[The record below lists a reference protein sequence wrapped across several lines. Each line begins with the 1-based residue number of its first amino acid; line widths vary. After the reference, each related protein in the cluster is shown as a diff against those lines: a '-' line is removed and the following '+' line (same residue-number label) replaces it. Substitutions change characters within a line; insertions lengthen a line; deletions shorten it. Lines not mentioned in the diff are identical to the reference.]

1 VKPLHFSLAPRPRV
15 ILRRWRLL
23 PTDGVVLL
31 DVGDRVQAD
40 TVVARARGQG
50 AMVTVNVASALD
62 LRPVEVAAAMVRAVG
77 EPVAAGEVLA
87 RTHGLWGWLGSVCR
101 SPVGGTVVAVS
112 QHTGQVLIERPSAPL
127 EVRAYLPGI
136 VAEVVPGRGVAV
148 TGWGALVPGVFG
160 VGAECAGE
168 LVLAVRRPDAALTG
182 ELVGD
187 DHAGQI
193 LVAGALVT
201 GEALAR
207 AAEAGARGVIAGGV
221 RAADLAVWLGRELA
235 VADTT
240 DVAAPLTLVVL
251 GGFGRVPLDRRVF
264 ALLAAS
270 EGRQACLS
278 GVTRVRAGAVR
289 PEIVIPLATPSA
301 GGAADEGVTAVLVEG
316 CRVLIVREPWF
327 GSRGRVARLP
337 RELQTLTNEARCLV
351 AEVDLDEGG
360 TVQVPRANLEV
371 VGEPEPEATA

>member
-1 VKPLHFSLAPRPRV
+1 MKSLHFSLAPRPRAV
-15 ILRRWRLL
+15 LHRWRLL
-23 PTDGVVLL
+23 PTDGEVLL
-31 DVGDRVQAD
+31 DVGDRVHAD

-62 LRPVEVAAAMVRAVG
+62 LRPSEVAAAMVRAVG
-77 EPVAAGEVLA
+77 DHVVAGEVIA
-87 RTHGLWGWLGSVCR
+87 RTHGLWGWLGSLCHA
-101 SPVGGTVVAVS
+101 PLAGTIAAVS
-112 QHTGQVLIERPSAPL
+112 QHTGQVLIETPAAPL

-136 VAEVVPGRGVAV
+136 VAEVVPRRGVAV

-168 LVLAVRRPDAALTG
+168 LVLAVRRPDAVLTG
-182 ELVGD
+182 ELVGA

-201 GEALAR
+201 GDALTR
-207 AAEAGARGVIAGGV
+207 AADAGARGVIAGGV
-221 RAADLAVWLGRELA
+221 PAADLTDWLGCELT

-240 DVAAPLTLVVL
+240 EVAAPLTLVVL
-251 GGFGRVPLDRRVF
+251 GGFGRLPLDRRVF

-289 PEIVIPLATPSA
+289 PEVIIPLTSSPA
-301 GGAADEGVTAVLVEG
+301 GGAAGAEVTAALAVG

-327 GSRGRVARLP
+327 GRRGRVARLP
-337 RELQTLTNEARCLV
+337 RDPQALDNEARCLV
-351 AEVDLDEGG
+351 AEVDLDEGR
-360 TVQVPRANLEV
+360 TVQVPRANVEIM
-371 VGEPEPEATA
+371 GESGPEARA

>member
-1 VKPLHFSLAPRPRV
+1 MKARHFSLAPRPRV
-15 ILRRWRLL
+15 VLHRWRLL
-23 PTDGVVLL
+23 PTDGEVVLEA
-31 DVGDRVQAD
+31 GDRVQVD

-62 LRPVEVAAAMVRAVG
+62 LRPAEVAAAMVPAVG
-77 EPVAAGEVLA
+77 DQVAVGEVLA
-87 RTHGLWGWLGSVCR
+87 RTRGLWGWLGSVCR
-101 SPVGGTVVAVS
+101 SPVAGRVAAVS
-112 QHTGQVLIERPSAPL
+112 AHSGQVLIERPAAPL

-136 VAEVVPGRGVAV
+136 VAEVIPGRGVAV

-160 VGAECAGE
+160 VGAEVAGE
-168 LVLAVRRPDAALTG
+168 LVLAVRRPDATLTG
-182 ELVGD
+182 ELVGA

-207 AAEAGARGVIAGGV
+207 AAAAGARGVIAGGV
-221 RAADLAVWLGRELA
+221 HAADLAGWLGRELT

-251 GGFGRVPLDRRVF
+251 GGFGRVPLERRVF
-264 ALLAAS
+264 ALFAAS

-289 PEIVIPLATPSA
+289 PEVVIPLAAAPAS
-301 GGAADEGVTAVLVEG
+301 GATSLEVTAELVAG

-337 RELQTLTNEARCLV
+337 REPQVVANEARCLV
-351 AEVDLDEGG
+351 AEVDLDEGR
-360 TVQVPRANLEV
+360 TVLVPRANLEIMA
-371 VGEPEPEATA
+371 EPEPEAAT

>member
-1 VKPLHFSLAPRPRV
+1 MKAPHFSLAPQPRV

-23 PTDGVVLL
+23 PTDGEVLL
-31 DVGDRVQAD
+31 EAGDRVQAD

-62 LRPVEVAAAMVRAVG
+62 LRPAEVAASMVLAVG
-77 EPVAAGEVLA
+77 DHVAAGEVIA
-87 RTHGLWGWLGSVCR
+87 RTRGLWGWLGSVCR
-101 SPVGGTVVAVS
+101 SPVDGTVAAVS
-112 QHTGQVLIERPSAPL
+112 QHTGQVLVERPAAPL

-136 VAEVVPGRGVAV
+136 VAEVVAGRGVAV

-168 LVLAVRRPDAALTG
+168 LALAVRRPDAVLTG
-182 ELVGD
+182 ELVGA

-201 GEALAR
+201 GDALAR
-207 AAEAGARGVIAGGV
+207 AAAAGARGVIAGGV
-221 RAADLAVWLGRELA
+221 AAADLAGWLGRELT

-264 ALLAAS
+264 ALFAAT

-289 PEIVIPLATPSA
+289 PEVVIPLASSAA
-301 GGAADEGVTAVLVEG
+301 GGAADAGVTAALVEG

-327 GSRGRVARLP
+327 G
-337 RELQTLTNEARCLV
+337 
-351 AEVDLDEGG
+351 
-360 TVQVPRANLEV
+360 
-371 VGEPEPEATA
+371 